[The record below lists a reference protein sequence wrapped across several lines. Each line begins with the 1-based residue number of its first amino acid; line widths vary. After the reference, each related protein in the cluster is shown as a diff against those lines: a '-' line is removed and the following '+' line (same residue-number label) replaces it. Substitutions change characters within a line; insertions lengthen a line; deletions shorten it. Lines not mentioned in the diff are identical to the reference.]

1 MPPIQQPDAMHGV
14 QHHLHS
20 LVKAWLLAIV
30 NRGVLE
36 DQTHAMMPHI
46 CAHIDGEQGKRH
58 THDYWHEYEVKGGDL
73 QQTAPGRGLYGL
85 LHTE

>member
-46 CAHIDGEQGKRH
+46 CAHIDGELQKRD
-58 THDYWHEYEVKGGDL
+58 TEVLEEADTQKH
-73 QQTAPGRGLYGL
+73 AFVCR
-85 LHTE
+85 

>member
-1 MPPIQQPDAMHGV
+1 MHGV

-46 CAHIDGEQGKRH
+46 CAHIDGELQKRH
-58 THDYWHEYEVKGGDL
+58 GGAGGGRHAETCICL
-73 QQTAPGRGLYGL
+73 QVSAIAD
-85 LHTE
+85 